1 MKASAVT
8 DILFNQLNFSS
19 ERQKVIS
26 SNIANIDTPNYKT
39 KDIKFK
45 DELLK
50 SKNSMDI
57 DTELKLAITNKAH
70 IQAQNINNNTNKY
83 NVYEVQNLEEQND
96 GNNVNLDT
104 QMSEMSKNSVLFN
117 ALQSSIKKDS
127 SWFKTMIDS
136 SSKN

>member
-1 MKASAVT
+1 MKASSVT
-8 DILFNQLNFSS
+8 DILFNQLNYSA

-50 SKNSMDI
+50 SKGEMGIGSD
-57 DTELKLAITNKAH
+57 LKLAITNKAH
-70 IQAQNINNNTNKY
+70 IQPTNINNDSKY
-83 NVYEVQNLEEQND
+83 SFYEVQNLEEQND
-96 GNNVNLDT
+96 GNNVNLDS

-117 ALQSSIKKDS
+117 ALQNSIKKDS
-127 SWFKTMIDS
+127 SWFKTMIDA